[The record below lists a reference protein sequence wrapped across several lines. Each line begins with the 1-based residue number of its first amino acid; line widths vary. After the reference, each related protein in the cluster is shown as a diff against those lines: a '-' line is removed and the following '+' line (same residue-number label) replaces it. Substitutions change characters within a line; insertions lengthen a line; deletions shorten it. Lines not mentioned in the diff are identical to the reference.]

1 MNISCLTIKN
11 IEDTLHI
18 KFIEKENKM
27 TNKEYIEKNNI
38 SFSEVMKMYD
48 NEKYPC
54 INDWLS
60 QEHQEHKFK
69 VGDFVRKVIDDG
81 YSTPNSYVGVVVDV
95 KDYVYYKALNR
106 NGSFNQWTH
115 KISDSKYHIND
126 TTIFVMQDEHTF
138 EKIF

>member
-1 MNISCLTIKN
+1 
-11 IEDTLHI
+11 
-18 KFIEKENKM
+18 M

-48 NEKYPC
+48 NEKCPC

-69 VGDFVRKVIDDG
+69 VGDFVRKVINDG
-81 YSTPNSYVGVVVDV
+81 YSIPNSYVGVVVDV
-95 KDYVYYKALNR
+95 KDYVYYKELNR
-106 NGSFNQWTH
+106 YGSFNQWTD
-115 KISDSKYHIND
+115 KVTDSKYHNND
-126 TTIFVMQDEHTF
+126 TTIFVMTNEHTF